1 MAELKIISWN
11 VNGIRAVVRKGFLS
25 WLDEEKP
32 DILCLQ
38 EIKASENQLTED
50 IRKPPGYN
58 VIWNPALRPGYSGTA
73 IFSRLKLTKTEKKLG
88 VKEYDDEGR
97 TIIAD
102 FGGFMLINGYYP
114 NGRSDLSRV
123 SFKLRYYDEVIKK
136 ASKLVEGGRN
146 VVLTGDFNTAHREI
160 DLARPA
166 QNVNNTGFLPEERAK
181 MDELIEAGFSDT
193 YRNFHS
199 EPGNYSWWSYR
210 GGARERNVGW
220 RLDYFFVNKSFMK
233 VVEDSYMLPL
243 VKGSDHCP
251 VVITLKI

>member
-1 MAELKIISWN
+1 MDKLKIISWN
-11 VNGIRAVVRKGFLS
+11 VNGIRAAARKGFLN
-25 WLDEEKP
+25 WIEEEKP

-38 EIKASENQLTED
+38 EIKAMENQLTED
-50 IRKPPGYN
+50 IRKPQNYN
-58 VIWNPALRPGYSGTA
+58 VVWNPALRAGYSGTA
-73 IFSRLKLTKTEKKLG
+73 LFSRLKLPGTKNKLG

-102 FGGFMLINGYYP
+102 FGGCVLINGYYP
-114 NGRSDLSRV
+114 NGRNDLSRV
-123 SFKLRYYDEVIKK
+123 PFKLRYYDEMIKT
-136 ASKLVEGGRN
+136 ASKLVSAGRN

-181 MDELIEAGFSDT
+181 IDELIEAGFADT

-199 EPGNYSWWSYR
+199 GGGNYSWWSYR

-233 VVEDSYMLPL
+233 SVEESYMLPL
-243 VKGSDHCP
+243 VQGSDHCP
-251 VVITLKI
+251 VVLILRP